1 MTSKID
7 YVTVLPYPR
16 SDSRLPYASGASAC
30 TRPATCD
37 PSPADAKIDVDF
49 ANVADKANA
58 PDVLSTFRSGQLVG
72 GDVSDR
78 ESVVNGGDVDEGP
91 VDEKKTEEAVLHK
104 QVREA

>member
-1 MTSKID
+1 MHVAAGAEEA
-7 YVTVLPYPR
+7 VTMVWRISLHKVGLLR
-16 SDSRLPYASGASAC
+16 QLW
-30 TRPATCD
+30 ATCD

-78 ESVVNGGDVDEGP
+78 ESVVNGGDVAEGP
-91 VDEKKTEEAVLHK
+91 ADEKKTEEAVLHK